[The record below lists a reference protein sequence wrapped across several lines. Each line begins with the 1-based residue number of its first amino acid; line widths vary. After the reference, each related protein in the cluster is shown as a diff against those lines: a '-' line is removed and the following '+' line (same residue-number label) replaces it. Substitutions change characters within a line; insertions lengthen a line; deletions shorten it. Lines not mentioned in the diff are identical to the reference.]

1 MDEKNFLLMEIISTL
16 FVAKLVEQKIL
27 NRTEI
32 EDAFEALVDYQN
44 ELYGTDYEIILKESD
59 CPLNLNT
66 YLDSIRETGKLINEL
81 ISFTTEK
88 EDVDFLYQIKKN
100 FVEELKFIK
109 KVWKIKTSKTSK
121 LI

>member
-109 KVWKIKTSKTSK
+109 KSLENKNEQD
-121 LI
+121 L